1 MSNHTVLLNGKK
13 YNLSA
18 NDVADIGLTPLGKHQ
33 YHFLDSTSG
42 TSKQITV
49 IHMDLDAAQVE
60 LDIDGQ
66 RYITNINLPLDNLI
80 KELGLDVVAG
90 PATDRIIAPM
100 PGLVLDIIVS
110 PGQSVNKGDNLL
122 ILEAM
127 KMENVIKSP
136 IDGIIKSIEVDKGN
150 PISKSQVLVTY
161 ETD

>member
-1 MSNHTVLLNGKK
+1 
-13 YNLSA
+13 
-18 NDVADIGLTPLGKHQ
+18 
-33 YHFLDSTSG
+33 
-42 TSKQITV
+42 
-49 IHMDLDAAQVE
+49 
-60 LDIDGQ
+60 
-66 RYITNINLPLDNLI
+66 
-80 KELGLDVVAG
+80 
-90 PATDRIIAPM
+90 M